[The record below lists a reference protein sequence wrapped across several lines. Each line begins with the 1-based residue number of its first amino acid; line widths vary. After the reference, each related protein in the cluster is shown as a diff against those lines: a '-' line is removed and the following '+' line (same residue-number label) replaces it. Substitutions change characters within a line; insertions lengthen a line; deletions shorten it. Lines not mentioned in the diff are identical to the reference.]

1 VHSKEALD
9 NQLHW
14 VVMTSL
20 LERVRAGTPTLGTFL
35 NLGST
40 LAAEACAL
48 SGFDWLLVDLEH
60 GAGGEEALVGQILAG
75 AAHGVPVL
83 VRTES
88 AERIRA
94 GHVLDLG
101 ANGVMFPRLNTPE
114 EVADAVSH
122 LSYPPHGDRGI
133 AGFNRAREFGGDG
146 REAQEVNASILS
158 IVQIETFAALN
169 NVEKIA
175 AIPGVD
181 VLFVGPSD
189 LSASLGI
196 PGQLDAP
203 QFIEA
208 LHRVVDACR
217 GASVAPGI
225 MLANPDSDR
234 LQWLLAQGFTF
245 NAIGSDSSLL
255 KSAAR
260 AAASQS

>member
-1 VHSKEALD
+1 
-9 NQLHW
+9 
-14 VVMTSL
+14 MTTL
-20 LERVRAGTPTLGTFL
+20 LERVRAGTPTRGTFL

-48 SGFDWLLVDLEH
+48 GGFDWLLVDLEH

-101 ANGVMFPRLNTPE
+101 VYGVMFPRLDTPE
-114 EVADAVSH
+114 EVSDAIRH

-133 AGFNRAREFGGDG
+133 AGFNRAREFGSDG
-146 REAQEVNASILS
+146 RSAQEVNGSILS
-158 IVQIETFAALN
+158 VVQIETLSALN

-175 AIPGVD
+175 TIPGVD

-196 PGQLDAP
+196 PGQFEAP
-203 QFIEA
+203 QFLDA
-208 LHRVVDACR
+208 LTRILEACR
-217 GASVAPGI
+217 ATNVAAGI
-225 MLANPDSDR
+225 MQADPDPAR
-234 LQWLLAQGFTF
+234 AEWLVSIGFSF
-245 NAIGSDSSLL
+245 NAVGSDSSLL
-255 KSAAR
+255 LSAAR
-260 AAASQS
+260 AAASTS